1 MSPSWKEINV
11 TTRKVRNGKNKFEK
25 GAFAWNKRLC
35 LEQWKGRERESRTKN
50 DTHQGTWPVGAL
62 TDSFWLCYA
71 KSLAGKRKGGIS
83 GSRRRPMPTP
93 WESIWKNEKRNQMKK
108 KNQQHNGVEN
118 I

>member
-1 MSPSWKEINV
+1 MEKINS
-11 TTRKVRNGKNKFEK
+11 RKVLLRGISD
-25 GAFAWNKRLC
+25 FAWNS
-35 LEQWKGRERESRTKN
+35 GREERESRTKN

-108 KNQQHNGVEN
+108 KNQQHYGVEN